1 MQYYIYY
8 MYIRID
14 AAQLYKIK
22 AEFCLKCEKQS
33 SILYSDWCLLIPGS
47 CADSNMYTVDIW

>member
-1 MQYYIYY
+1 

-33 SILYSDWCLLIPGS
+33 SLLYSDWCLLIPGS
-47 CADSNMYTVDIW
+47 CADSNMYTIDIW